1 LAVKLQESE
10 VAAMSGGGRVAAL
23 LREEGSLSSAQPAA
37 KSIYRADPSE
47 TSSPA
52 SSSASRYGAASSSY
66 SSPRAGAAPTGE
78 SFQAR
83 DKYSTAKGI
92 SSDQFFGRD
101 EDHANEM
108 RGRLDKYAGA
118 SAISSDMVYH
128 NAEPVDYSAQ
138 DGSHIDLD
146 RLKDNVKDFFSDMM
160 R

>member
-1 LAVKLQESE
+1 MKLQETEIASLG
-10 VAAMSGGGRVAAL
+10 GGGRVAAL
-23 LREEGSLSSAQPAA
+23 LREEGNLSTTQPS

-47 TSSPA
+47 ASP
-52 SSSASRYGAASSSY
+52 SSSGSSRYGAASASY
-66 SSPRAGAAPTGE
+66 SSPRTGAAPAGE

-83 DKYSTAKGI
+83 DKYSNAKGI

-108 RGRLDKYAGA
+108 RGRLDKYKGA

-128 NAEPVDYSAQ
+128 NAEPVDYSVQ

-146 RLKDNVKDFFSDMM
+146 RLKDNVKDFFSDIM